1 MKILKMI
8 IISVVVLA
16 AIVLGVAY
24 YSSGK
29 IDAYVKTAIEQY
41 GSESLGTKVSVGEVN
56 ISLRQT
62 TATITNLEIANP
74 PGFNDPAAFKAGLI
88 QITLNSKESKLDS
101 VVIDRILLN
110 SPMVYY
116 IKTKQTDNLSALQ
129 DNVARSDK
137 GHQSSDQAGDPKGKK
152 DKDRQQ
158 PRILIKKFDIEG
170 ANLSYRDTRIVSTT
184 VNLKL
189 DDIHITDID
198 TGKNGAGTQEAVSKI
213 VNAIVPAV
221 KQAAIKSVAAI
232 NPTNQNQKGKY
243 LLNSKR
249 ISKPFLFSCVV
260 NWFSINC
267 YLVKSRYIDKAVKN
281 TPTSPV

>member
-1 MKILKMI
+1 MKILKI
-8 IISVVVLA
+8 VAISIVVLA
-16 AIVLGVAY
+16 AIALGIAY

-29 IDAYVKTAIEQY
+29 IDAYVKTAIEKY

-74 PGFNDPAAFKAGLI
+74 PGFDDPIAFKAGLI
-88 QITLNSKESKLDS
+88 EITLNSKESKLDS

-116 IKTKQTDNLSALQ
+116 IKTKQTDNLSTLQ
-129 DNVARSDK
+129 EQAARSTKDN
-137 GHQSSDQAGDPKGKK
+137 QSSDKTGGPK
-152 DKDRQQ
+152 DKDLEQ

-221 KQAAIKSVAAI
+221 KQAAIKSVAAYLDVATDTLRNVSDSAQQLGKDAVSNI
-232 NPTNQNQKGKY
+232 KKFFQKQ
-243 LLNSKR
+243 
-249 ISKPFLFSCVV
+249 
-260 NWFSINC
+260 
-267 YLVKSRYIDKAVKN
+267 
-281 TPTSPV
+281 